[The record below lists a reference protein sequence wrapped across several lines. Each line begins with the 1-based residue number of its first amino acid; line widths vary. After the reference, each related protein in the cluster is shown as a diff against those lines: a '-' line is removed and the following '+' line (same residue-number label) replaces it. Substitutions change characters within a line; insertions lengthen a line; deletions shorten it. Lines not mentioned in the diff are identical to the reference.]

1 MMKALSFLPVL
12 FLYFSFLI
20 LGQESEQG
28 PSRPEDVLREWFE
41 RWNALDGRKRPRTI

>member
-28 PSRPEDVLREWFE
+28 PSPHFSRDL
-41 RWNALDGRKRPRTI
+41 K